1 MKTFKTLIFL
11 QTKII
16 FPPTFSS
23 CLYKKVKIYNLLIEI
38 DNPNILKKLFNN
50 HALMEKKDLHGNKI
64 RFITNSLKEAILG
77 GTIVKILKTF
87 KKGIISSSFYDSTIF
102 ASVLI
107 KK

>member
-1 MKTFKTLIFL
+1 MK
-11 QTKII
+11 
-16 FPPTFSS
+16 
-23 CLYKKVKIYNLLIEI
+23 KKV
-38 DNPNILKKLFNN
+38 
-50 HALMEKKDLHGNKI
+50 LHGNKI

-87 KKGIISSSFYDSTIF
+87 NKGIISSSYNSTIF

>member
-1 MKTFKTLIFL
+1 
-11 QTKII
+11 
-16 FPPTFSS
+16 
-23 CLYKKVKIYNLLIEI
+23 
-38 DNPNILKKLFNN
+38 
-50 HALMEKKDLHGNKI
+50 MEKKDLHGNKI

-107 KK
+107 KKQIFEKKNITPKFGPQNQKPFRFFAVSQFKRTAPINLKCFQNNLT

>member
-1 MKTFKTLIFL
+1 
-11 QTKII
+11 
-16 FPPTFSS
+16 
-23 CLYKKVKIYNLLIEI
+23 
-38 DNPNILKKLFNN
+38 
-50 HALMEKKDLHGNKI
+50 MEKKDLHGNKI